1 MSSQLD
7 LLVVGSVALDT
18 VETQAATRTEVLGG
32 SASYF
37 SAAASF
43 LTSVGLVG
51 VVGDDFPDEHA
62 QFLTRLGVDSQGLER
77 RDAGKT
83 FRWHGRYSDDFNKR
97 TSIDTQLNVFADFEP
112 KLHPAHASARLL
124 FLGNID
130 PTLQLRV
137 LEQMKSVELVGLD
150 TMNFWINGSREALL
164 KVLRR
169 VDFLLLNDEEARLLS
184 GRHNLVHAAQA
195 IQRLGPKNV
204 VVKRGDAGA
213 LLFHDEHIFAAPAL
227 PLRMSWIRRAP
238 EQLAG
243 GFSQDFLC
251 PNLERRTSTECSSV
265 ARDLRQHHGKL
276 LLRRLQPRQLPI
288 DHPPDHRPALPRVP
302 ATDPTSKT
310 SSINGSYPT
319 EADRRAAATV
329 FGTVAATV
337 ACR

>member
-18 VETQAATRTEVLGG
+18 VETQVATRTEVLGG

-43 LTSVGLVG
+43 LTSVGLVA
-51 VVGDDFPDEHA
+51 VVGDDFPEEHS
-62 QFLTRLGVDSQGLER
+62 QFLSRLGVDSQGLEQR
-77 RDAGKT
+77 VGKT

-97 TSIDTQLNVFADFEP
+97 TSIDTQLNVFAGFEP

-137 LEQMKSVELVGLD
+137 LDQMKNVELVGLD
-150 TMNFWINGSREALL
+150 TMNFWINGNREALL

-227 PLRMSWIRRAP
+227 PLTDVVDPTGAGDSF
-238 EQLAG
+238 AG
-243 GFSQDFLC
+243 GFMGFLSRTWKGGHLDGMLVRRAMICGSTMASFCCEDFSLDRFRSLTH
-251 PNLERRTSTECSSV
+251 PIIDSRFR
-265 ARDLRQHHGKL
+265 AF
-276 LLRRLQPRQLPI
+276 RQLTHFE
-288 DHPPDHRPALPRVP
+288 DLVL
-302 ATDPTSKT
+302 
-310 SSINGSYPT
+310 
-319 EADRRAAATV
+319 
-329 FGTVAATV
+329 
-337 ACR
+337 

>member
-227 PLRMSWIRRAP
+227 PLTDVVDPTGAGDSF
-238 EQLAG
+238 AG
-243 GFSQDFLC
+243 GFMGFLSRTWKGGNLDGMLVRRAMICGSTMASFCCEDFSLDRFRSITH
-251 PNLERRTSTECSSV
+251 PIIDSRFR
-265 ARDLRQHHGKL
+265 AF
-276 LLRRLQPRQLPI
+276 RQLTHFE
-288 DHPPDHRPALPRVP
+288 DLVL
-302 ATDPTSKT
+302 
-310 SSINGSYPT
+310 
-319 EADRRAAATV
+319 
-329 FGTVAATV
+329 
-337 ACR
+337 